1 MRKIFLAA
9 LAATALSGAMLGKQA
24 DALMLAAPATL
35 GGLAEDTGLVQKAT
49 VVCSTYSCVRVYR
62 QYRPYPYPHH
72 VPYYGYYRPW
82 GWSDVGRPG
91 YYVPYYGYY
100 RPWGWSDW

>member
-1 MRKIFLAA
+1 MRKMVLGA
-9 LAATALSGAMLGKQA
+9 LAATALSGAILEVT
-24 DALMLAAPATL
+24 LAAPATL
-35 GGLAEDTGLVQKAT
+35 GGPAEDPGLVQKAT
-49 VVCSTYSCVRVYR
+49 VVCGAYSCVRVYGP
-62 QYRPYPYPHH
+62 YRAYPYH

-91 YYVPYYGYY
+91 YHVPYYGYY